1 MQRFFCLLMDVIQQN
16 MISDRNELFGKVAAP
31 ECTESPV
38 QMLRREIRMFR
49 CRSWRCGCGS
59 TPPLTG
65 RSGAVR
71 RQRSIP
77 T

>member
-1 MQRFFCLLMDVIQQN
+1 
-16 MISDRNELFGKVAAP
+16 
-31 ECTESPV
+31 
-38 QMLRREIRMFR
+38 MFR